1 MRPLWLNGMAR
12 AIGASALEQQPS
24 TTLLSK
30 TEEQTQQIKA
40 TGSEPATNATADAE
54 PSTSQRKELQQ
65 FKQEQKAKT

>member
-1 MRPLWLNGMAR
+1 VRPSSQNGMAR
-12 AIGASALEQQPS
+12 ATGANALEQRPS

-54 PSTSQRKELQQ
+54 PST
-65 FKQEQKAKT
+65 